1 MIFDHGGTAEA
12 ANACSCKQ
20 NNQLHVISV
29 LLVNGDDLVVVG
41 DDLVVVGDDLV
52 VGGDDLVV
60 GGDDQSAT
68 ADPGVVGQHLQAHLQ
83 QCGQS
88 GVFQALKRPS

>member
-1 MIFDHGGTAEA
+1 MSRK
-12 ANACSCKQ
+12 C
-20 NNQLHVISV
+20 
-29 LLVNGDDLVVVG
+29 LLLQVEQPGADAGHLGDVGDDLGVVG
-41 DDLVVVGDDLV
+41 DDLVVVGDD
-52 VGGDDLVV
+52 
-60 GGDDQSAT
+60 QSAA